1 MTYGSDGEEEP
12 RKTFSKVGY
21 VLDKERKKSSDVD
34 EGTIFGS
41 ALCVLYFLYVV
52 DIFRKTK

>member
-21 VLDKERKKSSDVD
+21 MLDKECKKSSDVD
-34 EGTIFGS
+34 EGTIFWS
-41 ALCVLYFLYVV
+41 ALCILYFSLGC
-52 DIFRKTK
+52 